1 MKPPYVY
8 SCEDFIPGKTRVQY
22 SGPFWNDCEIDTA
35 TEALQNGRW
44 ITSGEYVARFQN
56 EFGRMFRAKHC
67 LMVNSGS
74 SANLVMIAALKKCM
88 GWKDGD
94 EIIVSPV
101 GFPTTIAPVV
111 QNGLRPVFV
120 DIEMNTLNFDLDL
133 VARAITPR
141 TRAIFVSPVLG
152 NPPDMDRL
160 REIAWRHSIRLIGD
174 NCDSLGTTWGGRLWN
189 ECCLAW
195 SSSFYAAHHLCT
207 GEGGAV
213 CSNNPEIIETARSI
227 AWWGRDC
234 RCVGAAN
241 LLPCGTCGKR
251 FSDWLG
257 DGEMDHRYVFT
268 NVGYNL
274 KPLDLQGAIGL
285 EQLKKF
291 PEIEAKRR
299 ANAAAI
305 REALPV
311 RTASWAPQADVVW
324 FGVPLICESRKI
336 KESLVQYLEANLIQ
350 TRPYFAGN
358 ILRHP
363 GYKHLGCA
371 ADYPNANLALSHTFF
386 IGCAPQYSPEVLGY
400 IREVLCRPSLLSSL
414 ANLKKK

>member
-1 MKPPYVY
+1 
-8 SCEDFIPGKTRVQY
+8 
-22 SGPFWNDCEIDTA
+22 
-35 TEALQNGRW
+35 
-44 ITSGEYVARFQN
+44 
-56 EFGRMFRAKHC
+56 
-67 LMVNSGS
+67 MVNSGS

-101 GFPTTIAPVV
+101 GFPTTIAPIV
-111 QNGLRPVFV
+111 QNGLRPIFV
-120 DIEMNTLNFDLDL
+120 DIEMSTLNFDLDL
-133 VARAITPR
+133 AARAITPR

-160 REIAWRHSIRLIGD
+160 REIAWHHSLRLIGD

-268 NVGYNL
+268 NMGYNL

-285 EQLKKF
+285 AQLKKF

-299 ANAAAI
+299 SNYQTIASNFDKGFLVSVCPNAD
-305 REALPV
+305 P
-311 RTASWAPQADVVW
+311 SW
-324 FGVPLICESRKI
+324 FGLPLVCPSRKI
-336 KESLVQYLEANLIQ
+336 KESLIRHLEANLIQ
-350 TRPYFAGN
+350 TRALFAGN
-358 ILRHP
+358 LLKHP
-363 GYKHLGCA
+363 GYSRLGKA
-371 ADYPNANLALSHTFF
+371 ADYPNAQQVSEKVLF
-386 IGCAPQYSPEVLGY
+386 IGVAPQYNQKVLDY
-400 IREVLCRPSLLSSL
+400 IGDTISKWQLP
-414 ANLKKK
+414 